1 MKKVTLFYLPGCPF
15 CNAADR
21 WINEVQNEHPELKQ
35 LEIERIDER
44 RQAALA
50 NRYDYWYVPTFY
62 INGCKEHEG
71 ACSKQIVERV
81 LLGALQ
87 QG

>member
-15 CNAADR
+15 CSAAER
-21 WINEVQNEHPELKQ
+21 WIKEVQSEHPELEQ
-35 LEIERIDER
+35 LDIERIDER
-44 RQAALA
+44 QQAALA

-62 INGCKEHEG
+62 VDGHKEHEG

-81 LLGALQ
+81 LLGALK
-87 QG
+87 